1 VKKFE
6 FQAPEFRRNKIIEHK
21 YKDSRK
27 GVRDR
32 RIHIIDS
39 DDEIDAILD
48 READQLGLKDE

>member
-6 FQAPEFRRNKIIEHK
+6 FQAPEFRRNKIIEHE